1 MKILLLAN
9 TGWYLHH
16 FRLPLAM
23 AARDLGHEVVLACP
37 HDADVPRL
45 EKAGFRWVEV
55 TLSRRGM
62 NPLAELFS
70 LWRLKQLYR
79 QEQPDLAHHFT
90 VKCVLYGSIAAR
102 MAGVGRVVNAVTGLG
117 YAFSG
122 RGWQATLARWSVG
135 LLYRLALP
143 GSRVIFQN
151 PDDLAAFVSRA
162 FVQPGAGVLIRGSGV
177 DVRCFHPCVGM
188 SPQRPERV
196 LLASRL
202 LWSKG
207 IGEFVAAAGQVRQ
220 VLPRV
225 EFWLAGVPDE
235 GNPDSIPP
243 ETLVRWEGS
252 VRLLGHRS
260 DMAALMREVDILVL
274 PSRYGEGV
282 PRCLIEGAA
291 SGLALIASDM
301 PGCREIVRDGENG
314 VLIPPGD
321 GAALARA
328 LLALLRDPALRAAM
342 GMRSRE
348 IACAQ
353 FSQEQVIVQTL
364 REYDLD
370 VRQ

>member
-1 MKILLLAN
+1 
-9 TGWYLHH
+9 
-16 FRLPLAM
+16 M

-37 HDADVPRL
+37 DDADVPRL
-45 EKAGFRWVEV
+45 EQAGFRWLEV
-55 TLSRRGM
+55 KLSRRGM
-62 NPLAELFS
+62 NPLAELLS
-70 LWRLKQLYR
+70 LWRLVRLYR
-79 QEQPDLAHHFT
+79 QAQPDLVHHFT
-90 VKCVLYGSIAAR
+90 IKCVLYGSIAAR
-102 MAGVGRVVNAVTGLG
+102 LAGVRPVVNAVTGLG

-122 RGWQATLARWSVG
+122 RGWRAILARWSVG
-135 LLYRLALP
+135 LLYRLALS
-143 GSRVIFQN
+143 GTRVVFQN
-151 PDDLAAFVSRA
+151 PDDLAVFVSRG
-162 FVQPGAGVLIRGSGV
+162 FVRPGAGVLIRGSGV
-177 DVRCFHPCVGM
+177 DVRCFHPHVGM
-188 SPQRPERV
+188 PPQRPERV

-220 VLPRV
+220 RLPGV

-243 ETLVRWEGS
+243 EALARRAGS
-252 VRLLGHRS
+252 VQLLGHRS
-260 DMAALMREVDILVL
+260 DMAVLMREVDILVL

-314 VLIPPGD
+314 ILIPPGD
-321 GAALARA
+321 EAALAHA
-328 LLALLRDPALRAAM
+328 LLVLLRAPALRAAM
-342 GMRSRE
+342 GRRSRE